1 MDTPE
6 SARAAA
12 VSEIARLLPQRN
24 SQLGRLLWRHA
35 RGPLHRGMAS
45 VLATLG
51 DGSQTISGL
60 AEREGIAQP
69 TLTRM
74 VERLEAEGL
83 VRRRR
88 SEQDGRVVLVDLTAE
103 GTAELAALRERY
115 LAALR
120 ERLAGLSDAQLQDL
134 VAASEALVVLI
145 EALRV
150 D

>member
-1 MDTPE
+1 
-6 SARAAA
+6 
-12 VSEIARLLPQRN
+12 
-24 SQLGRLLWRHA
+24 
-35 RGPLHRGMAS
+35 MAS

-74 VERLEAEGL
+74 VERLETEGL

-88 SEQDGRVVLVDLTAE
+88 SEQDGRVVLVDLTPE
-103 GTAELAALRERY
+103 GTAELAALRARY
-115 LAALR
+115 LVALQ
-120 ERLAGLSDAQLQDL
+120 ERLSSLSDAQLQDL
-134 VAASEALVVLI
+134 RAASDALLVLI

>member
-1 MDTPE
+1 MDSPG
-6 SARAAA
+6 ADRAAVVA
-12 VSEIARLLPQRN
+12 EIARLLPQRN
-24 SQLGRLLWRHA
+24 GQLGRLLWRHA

-88 SEQDGRVVLVDLTAE
+88 SEQDGRVVLVTLTSE
-103 GTAELAALRERY
+103 GTAELASLRERY
-115 LAALR
+115 LGALR
-120 ERLAGLSDAQLQDL
+120 ERLVGLSDEQLQEL
-134 VAASEALVVLI
+134 RAASDALAVLI